1 MKLRRLTVL
10 FLGALAPLAAKVTVA
25 PLFTDH
31 AVLQQEKPV
40 LVWGTA
46 APHEHVG
53 LEFHGQMSAADAN
66 DQGQWKAELPAFEA
80 TGHGADL
87 VIRGEN
93 VITLHDVVVGE
104 VWLCSGQSNME
115 FILWDSKGTVF
126 RVQNGEAEVAAA
138 NYPQI
143 RQFKVAKQASATP
156 QITANGNWVSCS
168 PETAAQ
174 FTAVGYFFARD
185 LFRRLTVP
193 IGLIN
198 STWGGTPVESWM
210 SQEALASD
218 PSFGTVAKRWE
229 HLVAAYPAAKAAYD
243 AKLVQWQERL
253 KASRAAGADDQTFL
267 SHNPQPGRVIGAPQG
282 DPWQP
287 AGLYNGMISPLLPYR
302 LRGVLWYQGEANA
315 GHMDTAL
322 EYHKLF
328 AAMITRWRVQFGQ
341 GDVPF
346 YWVQLASFAHSP
358 SWPYLREGQQQT
370 LSLPN
375 TGQAVAIDVGLEDN
389 IHPRN
394 KQEVGR
400 RLALI
405 AANQVYKVP
414 VEFSGPVFANANG
427 EGAAM
432 RVWFNYCANGLK
444 AEQPVATCELAG
456 ANHKFYPAEARV
468 DGNSL
473 VVTSAQVPKPVAV
486 RYSWAGFAEG
496 HLYNSAGLP
505 AAPFRSDNW

>member
-1 MKLRRLTVL
+1 MKLRIFPMLVL
-10 FLGALAPLAAKVTVA
+10 GWAAPLAAKVTVA

-31 AVLQQEKPV
+31 AVLQRDRPV

-53 LEFHGQMSAADAN
+53 VDFHGQSTAADA
-66 DQGQWKAELPAFEA
+66 DVLGVWKAELPAFGA
-80 TGHGADL
+80 TGLGGDL

-115 FILWDSKGTVF
+115 FVLWDPKGDVF
-126 RVQNGEAEVAAA
+126 RVDHGQAEVAAA

-143 RQFKVAKQASATP
+143 RQFKVEKQIASAPKSTV
-156 QITANGNWVSCS
+156 GGVWERCS
-168 PETAAQ
+168 PETAGH

-193 IGLIN
+193 IGIIN

-210 SQEALASD
+210 SREALSSD
-218 PSFGTVAKRWE
+218 RAFGVVAQRWQQAQ
-229 HLVAAYPAAKAAYD
+229 AAYPAAKPKHD
-243 AKLVQWQERL
+243 AIVAQWQAGL
-253 KASRAAGADDQTFL
+253 KAAQAAGTETEFL
-267 SHNPQPGRVIGAPQG
+267 AHHPQPFPLRGGPG
-282 DPWQP
+282 DPWEP
-287 AGLYNGMISPLLPYR
+287 SGLYNGMIVPLLPFR

-315 GHMDTAL
+315 GTMEHAL

-328 AAMITRWRVQFGQ
+328 TALITRWRVQFGQ
-341 GDVPF
+341 GDLPF
-346 YWVQLASFAHSP
+346 YWVQLASFKPSA
-358 SWPYLREGQQQT
+358 SWPFLREAQQQT

-375 TGQAVAIDVGLEDN
+375 TGQAVAIDLGSATT

-414 VEFSGPVFANANG
+414 IEFSGPVFANADV
-427 EGAAM
+427 EGSAM
-432 RVWFNYCANGLK
+432 RVWFNFCADHLT
-444 AEQPVATCELAG
+444 ADQPVATCELAG
-456 ANHKFYPAEARV
+456 ADHKFYPASARIE
-468 DGNSL
+468 GNSL
-473 VVTSAQVPKPVAV
+473 VVTSPEVPKPVAV
-486 RYSWAGFAEG
+486 RYSWQGFAEG
-496 HLYNSAGLP
+496 HLYNSVGLP
-505 AAPFRSDNW
+505 AAPFRSDDW

>member
-1 MKLRRLTVL
+1 MKLRSLSVL

-31 AVLQQEKPV
+31 AVLQQGKPV

-46 APHEHVG
+46 GSHEHVG
-53 LEFHGQMSAADAN
+53 LEFHGQMTAADADAN
-66 DQGQWKAELPAFEA
+66 GSWKAELPAFAA

-93 VITLHDVVVGE
+93 TITLHDVVVGE

-115 FILWDSKGTVF
+115 FVLWDAQRDDF
-126 RVQNGEAEVAAA
+126 RVQNGLKEVAAA

-143 RQFKVAKQASATP
+143 RQFKVEHQVASEPKASVD
-156 QITANGNWVSCS
+156 GSWVPCS
-168 PETAAQ
+168 PLTAAK

-185 LFRRLTVP
+185 ISYRLGVP
-193 IGLIN
+193 VGIIN
-198 STWGGTPVESWM
+198 CTWGGTPVESWM
-210 SQEALASD
+210 SREALGSD
-218 PSFGTVAKRWE
+218 RAFGVVAQRWQRSVAGYPS
-229 HLVAAYPAAKAAYD
+229 AKAVYPVKL
-243 AKLVQWQERL
+243 AKWNELL
-253 KASRAAGADDQTFL
+253 KTAQAAGTEKDFL
-267 SHNPQPGRVIGAPQG
+267 AQNLAPRLPPGAPQD

-287 AGLYNGMISPLLPYR
+287 SGLYNGMVVPLLPYR
-302 LRGVLWYQGEANA
+302 LRGILWYQGEANA
-315 GHMDTAL
+315 GHMENAL

-328 AAMITRWRVQFGQ
+328 TAMITRWRVQFGQ

-346 YWVQLASFAHSP
+346 YWVQLASFKPSP
-358 SWPYLREGQQQT
+358 SWPYLREAQQQT

-375 TGQAVAIDVGLEDN
+375 TGQALAIDLGSADT

-405 AANQVYKVP
+405 AANQVYKIP
-414 VEFSGPVFANANG
+414 IEFSGPVFANADV

-432 RVWFNYCANGLK
+432 RVWFNYCANSLK
-444 AEQPVATCELAG
+444 ADQPVATCELAG
-456 ANHKFYPAEARV
+456 ADHKFYPAAARV

-505 AAPFRSDNW
+505 AAPFRSDDW